1 MTMYTSSEINVA
13 LRGNQ
18 TVSIYDIYIYRGGT
32 TTGNL
37 WKKINFLED
46 AKGGFNSDFQWM
58 AFLLHENICFSLLE
72 SMSINF
78 NVTYSEV

>member
-1 MTMYTSSEINVA
+1 MYTSSEINVA

-46 AKGGFNSDFQWM
+46 AKGGFNSDFQ
-58 AFLLHENICFSLLE
+58 
-72 SMSINF
+72 
-78 NVTYSEV
+78 